1 MEYLKGIDSFSGLV
15 SIYSFDIMPDGSFG
29 EIRIM
34 QVNNAN
40 HNVLVSNPDAP
51 EFYPGIPWRA
61 YYSEVNHEQ
70 FCYRCG
76 SENIPLYS
84 YVNAHGYWLKCFYLP
99 ISPPEGIDA
108 GPDKDGKR
116 TAYVLFIMNR
126 SKEIDSTAMSMRSS
140 DVSEAVIN
148 ISIKLH
154 ETQDFI
160 KSLADT
166 MGELRKLCGSRLC
179 SLYMVDEKT
188 QECAFINESGIN
200 ENYLMGIAKSMNC
213 STPFEVANAWKKDL
227 DGSDC
232 LLLEDLSIVKERDPV
247 WYESLTMHGITSIIL
262 YEIRF
267 NRKLVGFIW
276 AADFDI
282 SRMFEIKEILGLT
295 SFMLAAVIANYQ
307 LISKLEEKSSID
319 GLTKVY
325 NRNTMNNRVD
335 KYVSGA
341 VKLPETMGV
350 VFADL
355 NGLKIINDTEG
366 HIAGDKVLS
375 RAAALL
381 KIAYSDYDVYRAG
394 GDEFIVLCSDITQE
408 KLDQCT
414 AQLRAFANSTSDVSF
429 AVGTVFCTGKY
440 DIRKAMHEADEIM
453 YVDKKEY
460 YRKHPDKD
468 RRRHY
473 Q

>member
-1 MEYLKGIDSFSGLV
+1 MEYLKGIDSFNGLV
-15 SIYSFDIMPDGSFG
+15 SIYSFDILSDGSFS
-29 EIRIM
+29 ELRIM
-34 QVNNAN
+34 QVNQRNAK
-40 HNVLVSNPDAP
+40 VLASNPSAP
-51 EFYPGIPWRA
+51 EFYPGIPWRT
-61 YYSEVNHEQ
+61 YYSEINHEE
-70 FCYRCG
+70 FCYKCG

-84 YVNAHGYWLKCFYLP
+84 YVNAHGFWIKGFYLP
-99 ISPPEGIDA
+99 ISPPDGAEGESYDEE
-108 GPDKDGKR
+108 KR
-116 TAYVLFIMNR
+116 TVYLMYIMNR
-126 SKEIDSTAMSMRSS
+126 SKEIDPTAMSKSSS
-140 DVSEAVIN
+140 DVSEAVIS
-148 ISIKLH
+148 ISLKLH

-160 KSLADT
+160 KSVADT

-179 SLYMVDEKT
+179 SIYMVDNSDQKCT
-188 QECAFINESGIN
+188 FINEGGLNNQIL
-200 ENYLMGIAKSMNC
+200 EKIAKDMNR
-213 STPFEVANAWKKDL
+213 TPYEVALAWKDDL
-227 DGSDC
+227 GGSDC
-232 LLLEDLSIVKERDPV
+232 LMLDDLSVIRERDPV
-247 WYESLTMHGITSIIL
+247 WYESLILSNISSIIL
-262 YEIRF
+262 YAIRF
-267 NRKLVGFIW
+267 NFNIVGFIW

-282 SRMFEIKEILGLT
+282 DRLFQIKEILGLT
-295 SFMLAAVIANYQ
+295 SVLFGAVIANYQ
-307 LISKLEEKSSID
+307 LISKLEEKSTID
-319 GLTKVY
+319 GLTQVY
-325 NRNTMNNRVD
+325 NRNTMNNRID
-335 KYVSGA
+335 AYVSGA
-341 VKLPETMGV
+341 ENLPETMGV

-453 YVDKKEY
+453 YIDKKEY

-473 Q
+473 L